1 MIKHP
6 DGRSL
11 QGPGPLLHRGL
22 RLDLIAGVFSE
33 LQQDKERSVL
43 AGFLSLLGDKSCGV
57 CSTWILKCLSLKGD
71 CNSLPE
77 GAKVFTICVKVQVWE
92 NKYSGMRKCTY
103 SINLHI

>member
-22 RLDLIAGVFSE
+22 RLDLIAGVFLE
-33 LQQDKERSVL
+33 LQEDKETSLL

-57 CSTWILKCLSLKGD
+57 CSMWILKSLSLKGD
-71 CNSLPE
+71 DSSLPTV
-77 GAKVFTICVKVQVWE
+77 AKVFTICV
-92 NKYSGMRKCTY
+92 
-103 SINLHI
+103 